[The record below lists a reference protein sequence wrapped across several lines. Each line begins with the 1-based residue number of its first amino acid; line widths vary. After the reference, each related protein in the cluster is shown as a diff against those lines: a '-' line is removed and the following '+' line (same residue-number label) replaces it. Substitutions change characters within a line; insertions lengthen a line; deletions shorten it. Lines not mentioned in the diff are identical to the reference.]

1 MRPNTRTPSLC
12 VYAQS
17 RDKHNHIRMQSRVHM
32 LVHACVHIA
41 TPGESDEELNKFFED
56 SDDGEDTAQIDLGT
70 VPNGGLC
77 SSSLINAFVML
88 EFFTT

>member
-1 MRPNTRTPSLC
+1 
-12 VYAQS
+12 
-17 RDKHNHIRMQSRVHM
+17 MQSRVHM

-41 TPGESDEELNKFFED
+41 TPGVSDGELHKLLED
-56 SDDGEDTAQIDLGT
+56 SDDVEDTAQTDLGT

-77 SSSLINAFVML
+77 SFSLINAFVML

>member
-1 MRPNTRTPSLC
+1 
-12 VYAQS
+12 
-17 RDKHNHIRMQSRVHM
+17 MQSSVHM

-41 TPGESDEELNKFFED
+41 TPGESDGELDKLFED
-56 SDDGEDTAQIDLGT
+56 SDDVEDTAQIDLDN

-77 SSSLINAFVML
+77 SLSLINAFVML